1 MTYSLDDIQVYI
13 PTYNRPELLRESI
26 KSLVSQ
32 SIGVP
37 KITVI
42 NNGTLQET
50 TDVINEFK
58 DYGIIE
64 YKSSGELFAS
74 MDKVAELVQSPYV
87 MIFHD
92 DDILNSEYLKYAIKA
107 LNTYDNIAFITTRT
121 KDFTNQDDVDLSP
134 ASDEFY
140 LFDSKKD
147 FSQFMYLNELI
158 AMQTAI
164 YNVELFKKHSRD
176 FDLYGKFCDW
186 PYLVKLS
193 GFGKV
198 ILFND
203 KKMFNVRI
211 HPAQYTNDSASGLS
225 LEQLI
230 NWHKQFYDSMEV
242 SDENLLSNYIFYSKF
257 HILFEGAY
265 NNLISAKAKSEIS
278 LEDAIEKAGNII
290 GFDSK
295 DLIYNKSILIVPI
308 QKYLECKN
316 YYKNFQR
323 LAKDNSEKSPDFVK
337 FVLVKTIEYINDVYI
352 NKKDTHKTI
361 NILGIKFKVKKSF
374 LSKIK
379 HLLER

>member
-1 MTYSLDDIQVYI
+1 MYSLDDIQVYI

-121 KDFTNQDDVDLSP
+121 KDFTNQDDIDLSP

-140 LFDSKKD
+140 MFDSKKE

-164 YNVELFKKHSRD
+164 YNVELFKKYPRD
-176 FDLYGKFCDW
+176 FDSFGKFCDW
-186 PYLVKLS
+186 PYLLKLS
-193 GFGKV
+193 GYGKV
-198 ILFND
+198 ILFSD

-211 HPAQYTNDSASGLS
+211 HPNQYTNESASRLS
-225 LEQLI
+225 IEQLI
-230 NWHKQFYDSMEV
+230 KWHKLFYDSMRVNE
-242 SDENLLSNYIFYSKF
+242 DLLSKYSFYSKF
-257 HILFEGAY
+257 LLLYESAY
-265 NNLISAKAKSEIS
+265 NNIVNIDKSET
-278 LEDAIEKAGNII
+278 LNEAIKKAQKSI
-290 GFDSK
+290 GFDLKLLDKYSNN
-295 DLIYNKSILIVPI
+295 IYFACLLQNFAHQFKH
-308 QKYLECKN
+308 
-316 YYKNFQR
+316 YKHF
-323 LAKDNSEKSPDFVK
+323 
-337 FVLVKTIEYINDVYI
+337 
-352 NKKDTHKTI
+352 KKDYHVLKSLHYFVIICKRLVNI
-361 NILGIKFKVKKSF
+361 NFK
-374 LSKIK
+374 
-379 HLLER
+379 LLHFNF